1 MPYSI
6 GCNTPL
12 ANFETGLNYKVVMC
26 FTSTLVWFNAKQF
39 LLVANSVLLQDV
51 SDPSIMISFPL
62 LEDADGAVMVAWTTT
77 PWTLPSNLALCVNPK
92 FIYVKVKLTLFQLL
106 GVLFLQRF
114 RWYVKQRLRLCI
126 RQELLDYVV
135 KNLSRFIIAYT
146 KRSQ

>member
-1 MPYSI
+1 M
-6 GCNTPL
+6 
-12 ANFETGLNYKVVMC
+12 
-26 FTSTLVWFNAKQF
+26 
-39 LLVANSVLLQDV
+39 LLQDV

-114 RWYVKQRLRLCI
+114 R
-126 RQELLDYVV
+126 
-135 KNLSRFIIAYT
+135 
-146 KRSQ
+146 